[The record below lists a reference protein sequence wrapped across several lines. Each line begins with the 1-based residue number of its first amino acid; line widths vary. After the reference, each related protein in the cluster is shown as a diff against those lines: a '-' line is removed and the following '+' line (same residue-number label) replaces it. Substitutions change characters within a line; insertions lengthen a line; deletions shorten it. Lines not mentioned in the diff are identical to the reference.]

1 MSVTKFPSNVSD
13 LLRVAWFPAVCI
25 ATVATFLLKG
35 QSLFADLHDLAG
47 FVLIFAWLFAVV
59 LGACLHVVRHADG
72 LAEIVGEPY
81 GTLILTLAVTA
92 IEVVSISAVMLE
104 GARNHP
110 TLVRDT
116 LFSVVMVILGGM
128 AGASLLV
135 GGWRH
140 REQTHNLQGANA
152 YLGVIIPLA
161 VMVLTLPN
169 FTVSTAG
176 PTLSGPQQLF
186 DTLICVGLYA
196 TFLAIQTGRHRDYF
210 AAAGHSQHGGA
221 RTGRSPWMRHTVL
234 LLAYM
239 VPVAFLAEDL
249 AHPIDYMIETLR
261 MPDALGGVVIAV
273 IVATP
278 ESVTALRA
286 ALANQLQQAVNIFL
300 GSVLCTIGLTV
311 PVMLAI
317 SQFTGH
323 TIYVGLS
330 GANDVLL
337 LLTLIVSVV
346 TFSSGRTNILQ
357 GAVHVVLFGA
367 FLLLIFQG

>member
-1 MSVTKFPSNVSD
+1 MSVTRFPSKVSD

-25 ATVATFLLKG
+25 ATVAIFLLKG
-35 QSLFADLHDLAG
+35 RTLFADLHDPAG
-47 FVLIFAWLFAVV
+47 FALIFTWLFAVI
-59 LGACLHVVRHADG
+59 LMACLHVVRHADG

-104 GARNHP
+104 GASNHP

-210 AAAGHSQHGGA
+210 AAGGHGQHAGA
-221 RTGRSPWMRHTVL
+221 TTGRSPWMRHTAL

-239 VPVAFLAEDL
+239 IPVAFLAEDL

-261 MPDALGGVVIAV
+261 MPDALGGVVIAL

-286 ALANQLQQAVNIFL
+286 ALANKLQLAVNIFL

-317 SQFTGH
+317 SQFTGN

>member
-1 MSVTKFPSNVSD
+1 MPVTKNPSKVHHLVGD
-13 LLRVAWFPAVCI
+13 VWFPVVCFV
-25 ATVATFLLKG
+25 TVATFLLKG

-92 IEVVSISAVMLE
+92 IEVMSISAVMLE
-104 GARNHP
+104 GARSHP

-116 LFSVVMVILGGM
+116 LFSVVMVILGGLV
-128 AGASLLV
+128 GASLLV
-135 GGWRH
+135 GGWKH

-186 DTLICVGLYA
+186 DTLICVGLFA

-210 AAAGHSQHGGA
+210 AATMHGRNGGA
-221 RTGRSPWMRHTVL
+221 PLERSSWMRHALL

-261 MPDALGGVVIAV
+261 MPDALGGVIIAV

-278 ESVTALRA
+278 ESVAALRA
-286 ALANQLQQAVNIFL
+286 ALANQLQLAVNIFL